1 MQPINSPYWH
11 PVNQRGFILDWD
23 GVLAETRLD
32 FSPIYKRFFDDQKV
46 MILEEAAKLPE
57 MKRKMLYEA
66 VEAIEM
72 EGAKRAEPVDGA
84 LELVSWLEKHNVSWA
99 VVSRN
104 TRQCVEL
111 AAEVSSI
118 KLPPIVIT
126 RDDGLLKPDPRVFL
140 KASELLGKKASQC
153 VVIGDYLY
161 DIVGARR
168 ASMRAVLVMRA
179 DEPWSVWS
187 DLACINVIELVDI
200 LKNPCPLVPWEYQPV
215 IEKRGRRWLES
226 VFGLAVRLPKEN
238 YFEILAHLAGL
249 GVGKFCVC
257 EGRLEADVWRRYPY
271 VDPRY
276 LWEPLERVVEDFLK
290 SRFPLARVVKDE
302 SAVVLNDNLQE
313 NLALIEEL
321 VPQ

>member
-23 GVLAETRLD
+23 GVLAETGLD
-32 FSPIYKRFFDDQKV
+32 FSPIYERFFDDKKV

-104 TRQCVEL
+104 TRKCVEV
-111 AAEVSSI
+111 AAEVASI

-140 KASELLGKKASQC
+140 KASELLGKKSF
-153 VVIGDYLY
+153 
-161 DIVGARR
+161 
-168 ASMRAVLVMRA
+168 SMCR
-179 DEPWSVWS
+179 DW
-187 DLACINVIELVDI
+187 
-200 LKNPCPLVPWEYQPV
+200 
-215 IEKRGRRWLES
+215 
-226 VFGLAVRLPKEN
+226 GL
-238 YFEILAHLAGL
+238 
-249 GVGKFCVC
+249 
-257 EGRLEADVWRRYPY
+257 
-271 VDPRY
+271 
-276 LWEPLERVVEDFLK
+276 
-290 SRFPLARVVKDE
+290 
-302 SAVVLNDNLQE
+302 
-313 NLALIEEL
+313 LI
-321 VPQ
+321 